1 MANTSQEEM
10 GSSSRHQPPNQ
21 KTQNPLVP
29 RMVCLNNAV
38 KEVLWLGVGA
48 TDYRLESIG
57 WKTYL
62 QQRRGTSKI
71 TINKLVSVVAGLEKG
86 QFLYCYLA
94 KDKDERSVVVV
105 YLDGKE
111 RR

>member
-1 MANTSQEEM
+1 MVENSKIFKGMAF
-10 GSSSRHQPPNQ
+10 SSHQG
-21 KTQNPLVP
+21 
-29 RMVCLNNAV
+29 
-38 KEVLWLGVGA
+38 W
-48 TDYRLESIG
+48 ESVIVDAAFESFG

-71 TINKLVSVVAGLEKG
+71 TINKCVAVGAGLEKG

-94 KDKDERSVVVV
+94 RDKAGRPVVVV

-111 RR
+111 RNVAQR